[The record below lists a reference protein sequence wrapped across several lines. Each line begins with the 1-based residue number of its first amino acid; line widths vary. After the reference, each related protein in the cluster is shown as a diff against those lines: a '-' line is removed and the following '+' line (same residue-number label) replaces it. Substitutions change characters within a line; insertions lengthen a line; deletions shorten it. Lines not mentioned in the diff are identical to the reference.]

1 MRKIR
6 HGADRAPL
14 SNSQDSA
21 DNGLTRTDSGRLTDD
36 DRIFLNLLKKY
47 HREKKYKYMH
57 DWWSRIEQPR
67 SQ

>member
-47 HREKKYKYMH
+47 HRDKKYKYMRQ
-57 DWWSRIEQPR
+57 WWISSESPHAE
-67 SQ
+67 